1 MRRPHV
7 HDRTSL
13 SRSRRVRMLATLAA
27 SASSFPLALPSR
39 MPRPPRAGTYAVPSF
54 PDLRVAV
61 FSERMACVAWGEG
74 CATVEYDPEH
84 GTFDLDE
91 PLAGY
96 ARRAGAVLTRVDYDS
111 DRDAMRVDFDGR
123 VAFTVELRRVSPLFL
138 P

>member
-1 MRRPHV
+1 MREPA
-7 HDRTSL
+7 TATPLPLTCAML
-13 SRSRRVRMLATLAA
+13 SAFAV
-27 SASSFPLALPSR
+27 SASSFSVSLPSR
-39 MPRPPRAGTYAVPSF
+39 MPRPPRTGTYAVHSF

-61 FSERMACVAWGEG
+61 FSERMACVAWREW
-74 CATVEYDPEH
+74 CTTVEYDPDQ

-111 DRDAMRVDFDGR
+111 GLDTMRVDFDGR